1 MKLNKKG
8 FTLIELLA
16 VIVIL
21 AIIMVIAVPQIL
33 KVIDNSRISAWDNN
47 VKLVEEALDLNTT
60 LASTPMADFDLSS
73 ICTSTDSNTPTD
85 ITTDDASTGK
95 KGLTNIAKISA
106 KDTKVTCYKDGTKY
120 KITVSPVDGGQ
131 FANVPQGTTENGI
144 RNPAYLE
151 Y

>member
-33 KVIDNSRISAWDNN
+33 KVIDNSRASAWDNN

-60 LASTPMADFDLSS
+60 LASTPMADFDLAA
-73 ICTSTDSNTPTD
+73 ICTSTDSSAPTD
-85 ITTDDASTGK
+85 ITTDDEANNK

-106 KDTKVTCYKDGTKY
+106 SDTTVTCYKDGDKY
-120 KITVSPVDGGQ
+120 KITVTPTAGGQ
-131 FANVPQGTTENGI
+131 FANVPAGAN
-144 RNPAYLE
+144 NPAHLE